1 MRRSWAWPVG
11 IVLLF
16 VVLVAGSAWMARVAA
31 RVGEVP
37 IDTHTQPAAR
47 GGVRR

>member
-1 MRRSWAWPVG
+1 MRRTWTWPVA
-11 IVLLF
+11 IVCLF
-16 VVLVAGSAWMARVAA
+16 AVLVAGSVWMARVAA

-37 IDTHTQPAAR
+37 IDTHTRPAAR